1 MEQSE
6 LITGT
11 LVRKASSNGTG
22 TLDRRYSSTVT
33 CQSEFV
39 TGTLVLQESRTG
51 TGTLEQFYSS
61 AGK

>member
-1 MEQSE
+1 MERSE
-6 LITGT
+6 VITGT

-33 CQSEFV
+33 CQSEFI
-39 TGTLVLQESRTG
+39 TGSLLLQASS